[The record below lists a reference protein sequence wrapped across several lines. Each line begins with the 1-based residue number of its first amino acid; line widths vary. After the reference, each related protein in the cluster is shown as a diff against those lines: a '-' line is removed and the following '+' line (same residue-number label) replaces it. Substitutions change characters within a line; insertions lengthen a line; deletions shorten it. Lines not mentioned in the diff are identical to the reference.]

1 MCNETEYSIV
11 KKYKVW
17 LPRYHDNVII
27 DYIDVR
33 TCDIED
39 LYYHIGRNVYNNNI
53 EIKLNDE
60 DLINIVRNINGTFT
74 HVEFIKFNSFAQE
87 SKNIVN
93 SIIKAMQSTFCDF
106 ETSAALITH
115 LNNHFGLPLISV
127 TADVNVVRNPYH
139 TDTIGAVKIDRDGI
153 VEIYSNTED
162 QQQEIIQLLENLDKS
177 CYSIVDE

>member
-11 KKYKVW
+11 KKYKLW
-17 LPRYHDNVII
+17 LPRYHNSVIV
-27 DYIDVR
+27 DYIDMR

-53 EIKLNDE
+53 EIKLNNE

-74 HVEFIKFNSFAQE
+74 HVEFINFNSYAQKI
-87 SKNIVN
+87 KNVVN
-93 SIIKAMQSTFCDF
+93 SIIKAMQSTFHDF
-106 ETSAALITH
+106 ETSATLITH
-115 LNNHFGLPLISV
+115 INNDFGLPLISV
-127 TADVNVVRNPYH
+127 TADVNVVRNSYH
-139 TDTIGAVKIDRDGI
+139 TDTIGAVKINRDGI

>member
-1 MCNETEYSIV
+1 MCDKTEYKIV
-11 KKYKVW
+11 KKYKLW
-17 LPRYHDNVII
+17 LSRYHDNVFV
-27 DYIDVR
+27 DYIDLR

-53 EIKLNDE
+53 EIKLNNE
-60 DLINIVRNINGTFT
+60 DLINIVRNINGIFK
-74 HVEFIKFNSFAQE
+74 HVEFINYDCYAPE
-87 SKNIVN
+87 YKNAVDC
-93 SIIKAMQSTFCDF
+93 IIKAMQSTFCDVK
-106 ETSAALITH
+106 TSIALISH

-153 VEIYSNTED
+153 VEIFSNNED
-162 QQQEIIQLLENLDKS
+162 QQQEIIQLLENLDKK

>member
-1 MCNETEYSIV
+1 MRYSQKNNIVSNSNAVIKKIVAENGSIV
-11 KKYKVW
+11 REVNEYVNKG
-17 LPRYHDNVII
+17 
-27 DYIDVR
+27 
-33 TCDIED
+33 DI
-39 LYYHIGRNVYNNNI
+39 LISS
-53 EIKLNDE
+53 EIKLND
-60 DLINIVRNINGTFT
+60 DNLIDIVRNINGTFT

-139 TDTIGAVKIDRDGI
+139 TDTIGTVKIDRDGI